1 MKLLFPRSST
11 GLLTRSLRDYPV
23 VVVTGPRQAGKS
35 TLLRQALPDWQML
48 SLEDLDMR
56 EFASSDP
63 RAFLQRYPAPVIID
77 EAQRVPGLLSYIQT
91 AVDTSTRM
99 GLYVLSGSQQFS
111 LLAGVTQSLA
121 GRASLIEL
129 HPLRLK
135 ELADGGGSPKSL
147 DAYLLQG
154 GYPAVHARGLD
165 AQRYYADYVASYLE
179 RDVRSLSAVQDLGN
193 FQRFMRL
200 CAARTGQ
207 LLNLNALAN
216 DCGISQP
223 TANAWM
229 NLLEASFIVKRI
241 APYHRNFGK
250 RLVKAPKLY
259 FLDTGLCA
267 WLLGITSERDMQTHY
282 ARGAL
287 FETWAVT
294 EALKWRAVRGNAQPL
309 YFWRDNIGN
318 EVDLLLEQDGGITL
332 VEVKSGQTFQ
342 PGWLKNLTTV
352 QRHMCQTMTEN
363 MPQNMSRHA
372 AQHADPPTR
381 NAVLYGGDLSAS
393 RSDAELVG
401 WRDLVRAG

>member
-1 MKLLFPRSST
+1 MYPRSSA
-11 GLLTRSLRDYPV
+11 GLLLRALLDYPV
-23 VVVTGPRQAGKS
+23 VVVTGARQAGKS
-35 TLLRQALPDWQML
+35 TLLRTSLPGWQML

-63 RAFLQRYPAPVIID
+63 RAFLRRYPAPLIID
-77 EAQRVPGLLSYIQT
+77 EAQRVPQLLSYIQT
-91 AVDTSTRM
+91 AVDGSRRM
-99 GLYVLSGSQQFS
+99 GQYVLSGSQQFS
-111 LLAGVTQSLA
+111 LMAGVTQSLA
-121 GRASLIEL
+121 GRAALISL

-135 ELADGGGSPKSL
+135 ELADGGGMPDSL
-147 DAYLLQG
+147 DRYLIQG
-154 GYPAVHARGLD
+154 GYPAVHARQLD
-165 AQRYYADYVASYLE
+165 PQRYYADYVASYLE
-179 RDVRSLSAVQDLGN
+179 RDVRSLSFVQDLDN
-193 FQRFMRL
+193 FQRFLRL

-216 DCGISQP
+216 DCGIAQP

-250 RLVKAPKLY
+250 RLVKTPKLY

-267 WLLGITSERDMQTHY
+267 WLLGITSERDIQTHY

-294 EALKWRAVRGNAQPL
+294 EALKWRAARGNSLPL

-332 VEVKSGQTFQ
+332 VEVKSGQTFSSD
-342 PGWLKNLTTV
+342 WLSALATV
-352 QRHMCQTMTEN
+352 QRHIGQT
-363 MPQNMSRHA
+363 
-372 AQHADPPTR
+372 TR
-381 NAVLYGGDLSAS
+381 NAVLYGGDLSAG
-393 RSDAELVG
+393 RADAAQIG
-401 WRDLVRAG
+401 WRDLVLAQ

>member
-1 MKLLFPRSST
+1 MNTFYPRST
-11 GLLTRSLRDYPV
+11 VELLMRSLRDYPV
-23 VVVTGPRQAGKS
+23 VVLTGPRQAGKT
-35 TLLRQALPDWQML
+35 TLLRQALPGWQML
-48 SLEDLDMR
+48 SLEDIDLR
-56 EFASSDP
+56 EFAQFDP
-63 RAFLQRYPAPVIID
+63 RGFLQRYPAPLILD
-77 EAQRVPGLLSYIQT
+77 EVQRVPDLLSYIQT
-91 AVDTSTRM
+91 MVDASGRM
-99 GLYVLSGSQQFS
+99 GQYVLSGSQQFS

-135 ELADGGGSPKSL
+135 ELSDAGDMPTSL
-147 DAYLLQG
+147 DRYLLQG

-165 AQRYYADYVASYLE
+165 TQRYYADYVASYVE
-179 RDVRSLSAVQDLGN
+179 RDVRSLSAVQDLGT

-229 NLLEASFIVKRI
+229 NLLEASFIVKRM

-250 RLVKAPKLY
+250 RLVKTPKLY

-267 WLLGITSERDMQTHY
+267 WLLGITSERDMQSHY

-318 EVDLLLEQDGGITL
+318 EVDLLLEQDAGLTL

-342 PGWLKNLTTV
+342 PGWLQSLKTV
-352 QRHMCQTMTEN
+352 QRHMNQ
-363 MPQNMSRHA
+363 
-372 AQHADPPTR
+372 PTR
-381 NAVLYGGDLSAS
+381 NAVLYGGDLSAG
-393 RSDAELVG
+393 RTDAELVG
-401 WRDLVRAG
+401 WRNLVKAG

>member
-1 MKLLFPRSST
+1 MNAFYPRSSAE
-11 GLLTRSLRDYPV
+11 LLLHSLKGYPV
-23 VVVTGPRQAGKS
+23 VVLTGPRQAGKS
-35 TLLRQALPDWQML
+35 TLLRQALPGWQML
-48 SLEDLDMR
+48 SLEDIDLR
-56 EFASSDP
+56 EFAQSDP
-63 RAFLQRYPAPVIID
+63 RAFLQRYPAPLILD
-77 EAQRVPGLLSYIQT
+77 EAQRVPDLLSYIQT
-91 AVDTSTRM
+91 MVDASARM
-99 GLYVLSGSQQFS
+99 GQYVLSGSQQFS

-135 ELADGGGSPKSL
+135 ELSDGGDMPTSL
-147 DAYLLQG
+147 DRYLLQG
-154 GYPAVHARGLD
+154 GYPAVHARRLD
-165 AQRYYADYVASYLE
+165 TQRYYADYVASYVE
-179 RDVRSLSAVQDLGN
+179 RDVRSLSAVQDLGT

-200 CAARTGQ
+200 CAARTAQ

-223 TANAWM
+223 TAHAWM
-229 NLLEASFIVKRI
+229 NLLETSFIVKRI

-250 RLVKAPKLY
+250 RLVKTPKLY

-267 WLLGITSERDMQTHY
+267 WLLGITSERDMQSHY

-318 EVDLLLEQDGGITL
+318 EVDLLLEQGGGITL

-342 PGWLKNLTTV
+342 LGWLQSLKTV
-352 QRHMCQTMTEN
+352 QRHMNQ
-363 MPQNMSRHA
+363 
-372 AQHADPPTR
+372 PTR
-381 NAVLYGGDLSAS
+381 NAVLYGGDLSAG
-393 RSDAELVG
+393 RTDAELVG
-401 WRDLVRAG
+401 WRNLVLAG

>member
-1 MKLLFPRSST
+1 MVTFYPRSYT
-11 GLLTRSLRDYPV
+11 GLLRRSLRDYPV
-23 VVVTGPRQAGKS
+23 VVVTGARQAGKS
-35 TLLRQALPDWQML
+35 TLLRQTLPDWQML

-56 EFASSDP
+56 EFAQNDP
-63 RAFLQRYPAPVIID
+63 RAFLRRYPAPVILD
-77 EAQRVPGLLSYIQT
+77 EVQRVPSLLSYIQT
-91 AVDTSTRM
+91 AVDSSGAM
-99 GLYVLSGSQQFS
+99 GQYVLSGSQQFS

-135 ELADGGGSPKSL
+135 ELADAGDMPGSL
-147 DAYLLQG
+147 DRYLLQG
-154 GYPAVHARGLD
+154 GYPAVHARGLEP
-165 AQRYYADYVASYLE
+165 QRYYADYVASYVE
-179 RDVRSLSAVQDLGN
+179 RDVRSLSAVQDLGT

-229 NLLEASFIVKRI
+229 NLLEASFVVKRI

-250 RLVKAPKLY
+250 RLVKTPKLY

-267 WLLGITSERDMQTHY
+267 WLLGITSERDMQSHY

-318 EVDLLLEQDGGITL
+318 EVDLLLEQDSGITL

-342 PGWLKNLTTV
+342 NGWMQSLKTV
-352 QRHMCQTMTEN
+352 QRHMAE
-363 MPQNMSRHA
+363 
-372 AQHADPPTR
+372 PTR

-393 RSDAELVG
+393 RTDAQVVG
-401 WRDLVRAG
+401 WRDLVLAG

>member
-1 MKLLFPRSST
+1 MNAFYPRST
-11 GLLTRSLRDYPV
+11 AELLLHSLRGYPV
-23 VVVTGPRQAGKS
+23 VVLTGPRQAGKS
-35 TLLRQALPDWQML
+35 TLLRQALPGWQML
-48 SLEDLDMR
+48 SLEDIDLR
-56 EFASSDP
+56 EFAQSDP
-63 RAFLQRYPAPVIID
+63 RAFLQRYPAPLILD
-77 EAQRVPGLLSYIQT
+77 EAQRVPDLLSYIQT
-91 AVDTSTRM
+91 MVDVSGRM
-99 GLYVLSGSQQFS
+99 GQYVLSGSQQFS

-135 ELADGGGSPKSL
+135 ELSDGGDMPTSL
-147 DAYLLQG
+147 DRYLLQG

-165 AQRYYADYVASYLE
+165 AQRYYADYVASYVE
-179 RDVRSLSAVQDLGN
+179 RDVRSLSAVQDLGT

-200 CAARTGQ
+200 CAARTAQ

-229 NLLEASFIVKRI
+229 NLLEASFIVKRV

-250 RLVKAPKLY
+250 RLVKTPKLY

-267 WLLGITSERDMQTHY
+267 WLLGIASERDMQSHY

-294 EALKWRAVRGNAQPL
+294 EALKWRAMRGNAQPL

-318 EVDLLLEQDGGITL
+318 EVDLLLEQDAGITL

-342 PGWLKNLTTV
+342 PGWLQSLNTV
-352 QRHMCQTMTEN
+352 QRHISQ
-363 MPQNMSRHA
+363 
-372 AQHADPPTR
+372 PTR
-381 NAVLYGGDLSAS
+381 NAVLYGGDLSAQ
-393 RSDAELVG
+393 RTDAQLVG
-401 WRDLVRAG
+401 WRDLVLAG

>member
-1 MKLLFPRSST
+1 MNTFYPRSAVD
-11 GLLTRSLRDYPV
+11 LLQRSLQDYPV

-35 TLLRQALPDWQML
+35 TLLRQTLPDWQML
-48 SLEDLDMR
+48 SLEDLDLR
-56 EFASSDP
+56 EFAQSDP
-63 RAFLQRYPAPVIID
+63 RAFLQRYSAPLIID
-77 EAQRVPGLLSYIQT
+77 EAQRVPSLMSYIQT
-91 AVDTSTRM
+91 AVDNSGGM
-99 GLYVLSGSQQFS
+99 GQYVLSGSQQFS

-135 ELADGGGSPKSL
+135 ELADGGDMPSSM
-147 DAYLLQG
+147 DRYLLQG

-165 AQRYYADYVASYLE
+165 AQRYYADYVASYIE
-179 RDVRSLSAVQDLGN
+179 RDVRSLSAVQDLGS

-250 RLVKAPKLY
+250 RLVKTPKLY

-267 WLLGITSERDMQTHY
+267 WLLGITSERDMQSHY

-342 PGWLKNLTTV
+342 PDWLKSLKTV
-352 QRHMCQTMTEN
+352 QHHITQ
-363 MPQNMSRHA
+363 A
-372 AQHADPPTR
+372 TR
-381 NAVLYGGDLSAS
+381 NAVLYGGELSAS
-393 RSDAELVG
+393 RSDAQVVG
-401 WRDLVRAG
+401 WRDLVMAG

>member
-1 MKLLFPRSST
+1 MPDFYPRT
-11 GLLTRSLRDYPV
+11 AAAQLAASLRDYPI

-35 TLLRQALPDWQML
+35 TLLRMALPDCTML
-48 SLEDLDMR
+48 SLEDLDLR
-56 EFASSDP
+56 EFALSDP
-63 RAFLQRYPAPVIID
+63 RAFLRQYPPPLIID
-77 EAQRVPGLLSYIQT
+77 EAQHAPGLFSYLQT
-91 AVDTSTRM
+91 AVDTSGRM
-99 GLYVLSGSQQFS
+99 GQYVLSGSQQFS
-111 LLAGVTQSLA
+111 LLAGITQSLA
-121 GRASLIEL
+121 GRATLIEL

-135 ELADGGGSPKSL
+135 ELADVNVLPASL
-147 DAYLLQG
+147 DTYMWQG
-154 GYPAVHARGLD
+154 GYPAVYARGLD
-165 AQRYYADYVASYLE
+165 PQRYYANYVASYIE

-207 LLNLNALAN
+207 LLNLNGLAN

-229 NLLEASFIVKRI
+229 NLLEASYIVKRI

-267 WLLGITSERDMQTHY
+267 WLLGIPSAEALSTHY

-294 EALKWRAVRGNAQPL
+294 EALKWRAARGLSDPV

-318 EVDLLLEQDGGITL
+318 EIDILLEEAHGFTL

-342 PGWLKNLTTV
+342 SEWLKNLHTV
-352 QRHMCQTMTEN
+352 MRHIGE
-363 MPQNMSRHA
+363 PARA
-372 AQHADPPTR
+372 
-381 NAVLYGGDLSAS
+381 AVLYGGDLSYE
-393 RSDAELVG
+393 RSDVSVVA
-401 WRDLVRAG
+401 WRDVGRAG

>member
-1 MKLLFPRSST
+1 MNALYPRST
-11 GLLTRSLRDYPV
+11 AALLKRSLRDYPV

-35 TLLRQALPDWQML
+35 TLLRQELEGWQML
-48 SLEDLDMR
+48 SLEDIDQR
-56 EFASSDP
+56 EFAQNDP
-63 RAFLQRYPAPVIID
+63 RAFLQRYPAPLIID
-77 EAQRVPGLLSYIQT
+77 EAQRVPDLLSYIQT
-91 AVDTSTRM
+91 AVDTSGRM
-99 GLYVLSGSQQFS
+99 GQYVLTGSQQFS

-121 GRASLIEL
+121 GRASLIDL
-129 HPLRLK
+129 YPLRLK
-135 ELADGGGSPKSL
+135 ELFDGDDMPVSL
-147 DAYLLQG
+147 DRYLLQG

-165 AQRYYADYVASYLE
+165 TQRYYADYIASYVE

-200 CAARTGQ
+200 CAARSGQ

-250 RLVKAPKLY
+250 RLVKTSKLY

-267 WLLGITSERDMQTHY
+267 WLLGITSERDMQSHY

-294 EALKWRAVRGNAQPL
+294 EALKWRAVQGNTQPL

-342 PGWLKNLTTV
+342 PDWLQNLKTV
-352 QRHMCQTMTEN
+352 QRHT
-363 MPQNMSRHA
+363 
-372 AQHADPPTR
+372 AQPTR
-381 NAVLYGGDLSAS
+381 NAVLYGGDISAN
-393 RSDAELVG
+393 RTDAELVG
-401 WRDLVRAG
+401 WRDVVKSG

>member
-1 MKLLFPRSST
+1 MVTFYPRSYT
-11 GLLTRSLRDYPV
+11 GLLRRSLRDYPV
-23 VVVTGPRQAGKS
+23 VVVTGARQAGKS
-35 TLLRQALPDWQML
+35 TLLRQTLPDWQML

-56 EFASSDP
+56 EFAQSDP
-63 RAFLQRYPAPVIID
+63 RAFLQRYPAPVILD
-77 EAQRVPGLLSYIQT
+77 EVQRVPSLLSYIQT
-91 AVDTSTRM
+91 AVDSSGAM
-99 GLYVLSGSQQFS
+99 GQYVLSGSQQFS

-135 ELADGGGSPKSL
+135 ELADAGDMPGSL
-147 DAYLLQG
+147 DRYLLQG
-154 GYPAVHARGLD
+154 GYPAVHARGLEP
-165 AQRYYADYVASYLE
+165 QRYYADYVASYVE
-179 RDVRSLSAVQDLGN
+179 RDVRSLSAVQDLGT

-229 NLLEASFIVKRI
+229 NLLEASFVVKRI

-250 RLVKAPKLY
+250 RLVKTPKLY

-267 WLLGITSERDMQTHY
+267 WLLGITSERDMQSHY

-318 EVDLLLEQDGGITL
+318 EVDLLLEQDSGITL

-342 PGWLKNLTTV
+342 NGWMQSLKTV
-352 QRHMCQTMTEN
+352 QRHMAE
-363 MPQNMSRHA
+363 
-372 AQHADPPTR
+372 PTR

-393 RSDAELVG
+393 RTDAQVVG
-401 WRDLVRAG
+401 WRDLVLAG

>member
-1 MKLLFPRSST
+1 MTHPVAQPLYQRSVGTLL
-11 GLLTRSLRDYPV
+11 LQALEHYPV
-23 VVVTGPRQAGKS
+23 VVVTGARQVGKS
-35 TLLRQALPDWQML
+35 TLLRQALAGWQMV

-56 EFASSDP
+56 EFAQSDP
-63 RAFLQRYPAPVIID
+63 RGFLKRYPAPLIID
-77 EAQRVPGLLSYIQT
+77 EAQHVPQLFSYIQT
-91 AVDTSTRM
+91 AVDQSGRM
-99 GLYVLSGSQQFS
+99 GQYVLSGSQQFS

-121 GRASLIEL
+121 GRALL
-129 HPLRLK
+129 LDMHPLRLK
-135 ELADGGGSPKSL
+135 ELADANALPVSL
-147 DAYLLQG
+147 DLYLLHG
-154 GYPAVHARGLD
+154 GYPAVYARGLD
-165 AQRYYADYVASYLE
+165 PQRFYASYVASYLE
-179 RDVRSLSAVQDLGN
+179 RDVRSLSAVQDLGS

-223 TANAWM
+223 TANAWV

-287 FETWAVT
+287 FETWVAT
-294 EALKWRAVRGNAQPL
+294 EALKWRSVRGNAQPL

-318 EVDLLLEQDGGITL
+318 EVDFLLEQEGGITL
-332 VEVKSGQTFQ
+332 VEVKSGQTLSQSWFS
-342 PGWLKNLTTV
+342 PLAVV
-352 QRHMCQTMTEN
+352 QRHLGQ
-363 MPQNMSRHA
+363 
-372 AQHADPPTR
+372 PTR
-381 NAVLYGGDLSAS
+381 NALLYGGDTSAS
-393 RSDAELVG
+393 RSGVEVVA
-401 WRDLVRAG
+401 WRDLVLAE

>member
-1 MKLLFPRSST
+1 MNAFYPRSSAE
-11 GLLTRSLRDYPV
+11 LLLHSLKGYPV
-23 VVVTGPRQAGKS
+23 VVLTGPRQAGKS
-35 TLLRQALPDWQML
+35 TLLRQALPGWQML
-48 SLEDLDMR
+48 SLEDIDLR
-56 EFASSDP
+56 EFAQSDP
-63 RAFLQRYPAPVIID
+63 RAFLQRYPAPLILD
-77 EAQRVPGLLSYIQT
+77 EAQRVPDLLSYIQT
-91 AVDTSTRM
+91 MVDASARM
-99 GLYVLSGSQQFS
+99 GQYVLSGSQQFS

-135 ELADGGGSPKSL
+135 ELSDGGDMPTSL
-147 DAYLLQG
+147 ERYLLQG
-154 GYPAVHARGLD
+154 GYPAVHARRLD
-165 AQRYYADYVASYLE
+165 TQRYYADYVASYVE
-179 RDVRSLSAVQDLGN
+179 RDVRSLSAVQDLGT

-200 CAARTGQ
+200 CAARTAQ

-223 TANAWM
+223 TAHAWM

-250 RLVKAPKLY
+250 RLVKTPKLY

-267 WLLGITSERDMQTHY
+267 WLLGITSERDMQSHY

-318 EVDLLLEQDGGITL
+318 EVDLLLEQGGGITL

-342 PGWLKNLTTV
+342 LGWLQSLKTV
-352 QRHMCQTMTEN
+352 QRHMNQ
-363 MPQNMSRHA
+363 
-372 AQHADPPTR
+372 PTR
-381 NAVLYGGDLSAS
+381 NAVLYGGDLSAG
-393 RSDAELVG
+393 RTDAELVG
-401 WRDLVRAG
+401 WRNLVLAG